1 MIFIA
6 PTAYK
11 EALGPVAAARAIAAG
26 LKSSLKREKMEL
38 YPLSDG
44 GDGFIECLSYYLKG
58 RRARI
63 STMQVTG
70 PTGRRIKTQAL
81 IAGRSA
87 YIESASVLGLR
98 LVKEEER
105 NPLHTTSRGLGE
117 AIRNVLD
124 KGMDEVIVGLGGSA
138 TVDGGRDA
146 LEVLGARFL
155 DSHGKPLSKGPQEL
169 QNLAKID
176 LSQLDPRVKKQVTI
190 LWDVDS
196 PLVGH
201 LGSLVYAPQKG
212 AGEKEMRILA
222 AALDRYAV
230 IAEMTTA
237 QRLDHRKGMGA
248 AGGIAFGFA
257 ALAGSRTM
265 SGADFLLRL
274 SGLRER
280 LTRHDVIISGE
291 GRLDKQ
297 SLSYKVVGN
306 LRRLPHRRMILLC
319 GDIAIQ
325 IAPRDRRTT
334 AISIQPG
341 PTTLKQAMAETKTRL
356 TQTAA
361 QIGRLLVP

>member
-11 EALGPVAAARAIAAG
+11 EALGPVAAARAILAG

-58 RRARI
+58 QRARI

-70 PTGRRIKTQAL
+70 ATGRKIKTAAL
-81 IAGRSA
+81 IAGKRA
-87 YIESASVLGLR
+87 YIESASILGLR
-98 LVKEEER
+98 LVKEDER

-117 AIRNVLD
+117 AIKNLLD
-124 KGMDEVIVGLGGSA
+124 KGVDEVIVGLGGSA

-146 LEVLGARFL
+146 LEALGARFL
-155 DSHGKPLSKGPQEL
+155 DSHGNPLAKGPAEL
-169 QNLAKID
+169 THLARID
-176 LSQLDPRVKKQVTI
+176 LSDFDSRVRKQVTV

-196 PLVGH
+196 PLVGS
-201 LGSLVYAPQKG
+201 LGALVYAPQKG
-212 AGEKEMRILA
+212 AGDKEIKLLA
-222 AALDRYAV
+222 AALDRYSV
-230 IAEMTTA
+230 IAELTTA

-257 ALAGSRTM
+257 ALAGTKSM

-319 GDIAIQ
+319 GEIAIQ

-341 PTTLKQAMAETKTRL
+341 PTTLKDAMAETKTRL
-356 TQTAA
+356 THTAA